1 MGSYYTLYVG
11 NVKIW
16 DGGSYVGYDTT
27 SLFCEEDRIKV
38 SLRNTVRAKFHQA
51 WLDKKG
57 ETETAE
63 DTDYYDSRQAYLYR
77 CTVAEAIDRLDVR
90 GFTLASAKQQFKMAV
105 AEHRRWY
112 PRYRHGL
119 LGFIP
124 PGFNFVTWSN
134 AVRDVVVRNSK
145 LLAWSADD
153 HEAFESVPLLSASP
167 LSLGA
172 NRLLFCPHD
181 EDADIRASLRALL
194 EQFDRDSAIE
204 LDYTDLV
211 VGGYHGDDEELC
223 TQNGKHIV
231 LTEGPSD
238 VQLLQP
244 ALHILYPHLAD
255 IFHFMDFGGT
265 GFSGGVGALGNAVRA
280 FVGSSITNPI
290 IALFDNDTA
299 GREVLAALEKVAM
312 PPNIRLIPL
321 PPLKMARRYP
331 TLGPEGARKLDIN
344 GRACSLELYFGQDV
358 LAQEDGSPT
367 PVQWTGYVKSMKQYQ
382 GEILDKNRLQDRFR
396 EKLRRAEG
404 NPASADDMDWEGM
417 HTIFQALFAAFN

>member
-11 NVKIW
+11 NVKLW
-16 DGGSYVGYDTT
+16 DGGSYVGNDAT
-27 SLFCEEDRIKV
+27 SLFCKADRVQIPLH
-38 SLRNTVRAKFHQA
+38 STMRAIFHQE
-51 WLDKKG
+51 WLQKRG
-57 ETETAE
+57 ETESPE
-63 DTDYYDSRQAYLYR
+63 EVDRYLNRQAYLYR
-77 CTVAEAIDRLDVR
+77 CTVGEAIDRLDVR
-90 GFTLASAKQQFKMAV
+90 GFTLVAAREQFKMAV
-105 AEHRRWY
+105 AEHRQWY
-112 PRYRHGL
+112 PRHGPS
-119 LGFIP
+119 GVIP
-124 PGFNFVTWSN
+124 RGFNFAAWSG
-134 AVRDVVVRNSK
+134 AVREVIVRNARSPP
-145 LLAWSADD
+145 WSAED
-153 HEAFESVPLLSASP
+153 HEAFEGVPLLAASP

-194 EQFDRDSAIE
+194 EQFDRETVIE

-211 VGGYHGDDEELC
+211 EGGYHGEDEELC
-223 TQNGKHIV
+223 AQNGKHIV

-244 ALHILYPHLAD
+244 ALRLLYPHLSD

-280 FVGSSITNPI
+280 FVGSSIENPI

-299 GREVLAALEKVAM
+299 GREVLAALGKVAM

-331 TLGPEGARKLDIN
+331 TLGPEGIRKLDIN
-344 GRACSLELYFGQDV
+344 GRACSLELYFGRDV
-358 LAQEDGSPT
+358 LVQEDGTLT

-396 EKLRRAEG
+396 EKLRRAEAD
-404 NPASADDMDWEGM
+404 PASITAMDWEGM
-417 HTIFQALFAAFN
+417 RAIFQALFTAFK